1 MNKAQKAVQK
11 ASLNDEKRTIR
22 ELKQVYGQAKKDV
35 EERIRNLSART
46 DMENLQSIIYQK
58 KYQEALKKQL
68 DDVLDKLNTGQFDTI
83 SDYLKVCYENGYI
96 GNMYDLH
103 HQGIP
108 MTLPINQKKVVKAL
122 QTDTKLSS
130 RKYKGNPLKGRLTE
144 DVDKLKLSIR
154 AELSRSV
161 ANGSS
166 WNEVAVKIAKGM
178 NNPFDKA
185 YKNALLI
192 ARTEGHRIQQSATL
206 DAMHDA
212 KDHGADVVKQWDSTM
227 DRKTRPAHQEADGQI
242 RELDE
247 PFDVW
252 GEKMDAPAVGGS
264 AKNVCNCRCQL
275 LQRARWAMD
284 EDELKVLQDK
294 ANYFGLDKNDSF
306 EDFKQKY
313 NIVLQEEAKFARIRE
328 LPNIE
333 FDTKIS
339 GMNSANDSVVLK
351 SAGKNALGDDQFE
364 ITFDKREKIEWDSL
378 SSEAQFRMKMVSKG
392 DKPFYMDKGTYNIQS
407 YVKGSNEYKQRL
419 DIAKGIDAEYFG
431 TTWYKKHGTLF
442 DIDFYKKDGKII
454 YSVGKADVKKTL
466 TQKSLSEIKK
476 VSLEREKFILEE
488 LKKKKVSVST
498 ITYREGDDWV
508 QSMKEFHK
516 LIDADGLPKVI
527 SDEEY
532 KSINSPIL
540 YRGIA
545 PQSHLRK
552 DITTNLTTSEMADE
566 FFKSKSPFP
575 SRGVYGDGIAY
586 ASPSCGQIAVQYA
599 TSGGKIPHGGVI
611 IEFKL
616 KSDAKTI
623 TYEDALDI
631 FRQISKDKDS
641 KLLFNSNQRK
651 ALDKEV
657 GKAMNALGYDA
668 IIKPNGDN
676 TGQDFYVVLNRGA
689 LVTKKKYITK
699 KL

>member
-1 MNKAQKAVQK
+1 MNKAQKAVHK
-11 ASLNDEKRTIR
+11 ASLADEKRTIR

-35 EERIRNLSART
+35 EERIRQLSSRT

-83 SDYLKVCYENGYI
+83 SDYLDVCYENGYI

-130 RKYKGNPLKGRLTE
+130 RKYKGNPLKGRLAE

-227 DRKTRPAHQEADGQI
+227 DRKTRPAHQQADGQI

-264 AKNVCNCRCQL
+264 AKNVCNCRCVL
-275 LQRARWAMD
+275 LQRAKWAMD

-306 EDFKQKY
+306 DEFRKKYLKLPSDADTMKLKDVHNTPIIGSDEHYQKCKEMFEKANVSYIPVKQHTKEMTNDDIIKALAGWDKTDGSCASVAFAYIGQKLGFDVRDFRGGASMETFRDWNNLKSFVKMDGLKVFRAKGACSLTVGNRLLKQVEEGKEY
-313 NIVLQEEAKFARIRE
+313 YLCVGRHASIVRKKDNVLQYLE
-328 LPNIE
+328 LQADIE
-333 FDTKIS
+333 SGVGGWTNFDGNPRYTLNNRFGCTNTSNPWHEKLDFMIDLD
-339 GMNSANDSVVLK
+339 DSEF
-351 SAGKNALGDDQFE
+351 NEDE
-364 ITFDKREKIEWDSL
+364 
-378 SSEAQFRMKMVSKG
+378 
-392 DKPFYMDKGTYNIQS
+392 IQS
-407 YVKGSNEYKQRL
+407 LLGFINTNKDDEKKG
-419 DIAKGIDAEYFG
+419 A
-431 TTWYKKHGTLF
+431 
-442 DIDFYKKDGKII
+442 
-454 YSVGKADVKKTL
+454 
-466 TQKSLSEIKK
+466 
-476 VSLEREKFILEE
+476 
-488 LKKKKVSVST
+488 
-498 ITYREGDDWV
+498 
-508 QSMKEFHK
+508 
-516 LIDADGLPKVI
+516 
-527 SDEEY
+527 
-532 KSINSPIL
+532 
-540 YRGIA
+540 
-545 PQSHLRK
+545 
-552 DITTNLTTSEMADE
+552 
-566 FFKSKSPFP
+566 
-575 SRGVYGDGIAY
+575 
-586 ASPSCGQIAVQYA
+586 
-599 TSGGKIPHGGVI
+599 GGNI
-611 IEFKL
+611 
-616 KSDAKTI
+616 
-623 TYEDALDI
+623 
-631 FRQISKDKDS
+631 R
-641 KLLFNSNQRK
+641 
-651 ALDKEV
+651 
-657 GKAMNALGYDA
+657 
-668 IIKPNGDN
+668 
-676 TGQDFYVVLNRGA
+676 
-689 LVTKKKYITK
+689 
-699 KL
+699 